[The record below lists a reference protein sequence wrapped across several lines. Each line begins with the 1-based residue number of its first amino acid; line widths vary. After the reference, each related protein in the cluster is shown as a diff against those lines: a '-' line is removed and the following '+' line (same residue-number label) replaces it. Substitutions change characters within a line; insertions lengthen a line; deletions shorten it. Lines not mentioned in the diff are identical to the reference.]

1 MDEDK
6 CVELL
11 EKHGVKS
18 TANRIMIVKALA
30 EEENPKSVKELE
42 DKLVLID
49 KSNIFRA
56 LTIFRKH
63 HLVHTIEDGN
73 GGIRYELCMSHS
85 SVDDDDEHV
94 HFFCEKCGKT
104 FCLNS
109 TPVPAVQLP
118 EDYVHRSSN
127 FLVKGLCPAC
137 AGKHGT
143 PSL

>member
-63 HLVHTIEDGN
+63 HLVHTIAVS
-73 GGIRYELCMSHS
+73 YTHL
-85 SVDDDDEHV
+85 
-94 HFFCEKCGKT
+94 T
-104 FCLNS
+104 LPT
-109 TPVPAVQLP
+109 TP
-118 EDYVHRSSN
+118 YV
-127 FLVKGLCPAC
+127 
-137 AGKHGT
+137 
-143 PSL
+143 

>member
-94 HFFCEKCGKT
+94 HFFCEKCGKKFWT
-104 FCLNS
+104 YIRAKQTYDDIVVS
-109 TPVPAVQLP
+109 TRAVQINKKRAK
-118 EDYVHRSSN
+118 H
-127 FLVKGLCPAC
+127 LV
-137 AGKHGT
+137 
-143 PSL
+143 

>member
-1 MDEDK
+1 M
-6 CVELL
+6 C
-11 EKHGVKS
+11 G
-18 TANRIMIVKALA
+18 IVGKAWS
-30 EEENPKSVKELE
+30 EVHCQPNNDCKGFGGGGESQIGEGTE

-118 EDYVHRSSN
+118 EGYVHRSSN

>member
-94 HFFCEKCGKT
+94 HFFCEKE
-104 FCLNS
+104 
-109 TPVPAVQLP
+109 LP
-118 EDYVHRSSN
+118 FFTMS
-127 FLVKGLCPAC
+127 
-137 AGKHGT
+137 
-143 PSL
+143 